1 MTQFKDTIKQS
12 YKQLS
17 GEERGQI
24 QSLYEEHCSIRT
36 IAKRLSRSPSTI
48 SREIKRGTVTQ
59 MSSYGGF
66 TEYYFADTSQIRYEQ
81 RRLKCHRKSMLEHN
95 PEFFKQLAIALKTKF
110 RVHSVDSFVATYK
123 RDHPDEY
130 CPATPTVYRYIDQGL
145 LAVANIDLP
154 QKVRR
159 HAKYGSGHVHKNKK
173 ILGDSIEQRPAV
185 ANDRSEFGHWE
196 GDLVKGKRTSDQP
209 ALLTL
214 TERMT
219 RYEAVIRIP
228 NYQAATCK
236 TVVQQFVD
244 KFDAAVVKSLTFDN
258 GSEFAS
264 LNEVTG
270 THLYFAHP
278 YTPSERGSN
287 EHLNGLLREF
297 IPKGRSIGD
306 FSDEYIK
313 QMTAALNQR
322 PRKIFGYKSANEF
335 LAEQLLA

>member
-1 MTQFKDTIKQS
+1 MTQSKDIIKHS

-17 GEERGQI
+17 SVERGQI
-24 QSLYEEHCSIRT
+24 QSLYEEHYSIRT
-36 IAKRLSRSPSTI
+36 IAKRLSRDPSTI

-59 MSSYGGF
+59 MSSYGVF
-66 TEYYFADTSQIRYEQ
+66 TECYFADTSQIQYEQ
-81 RRLKCHRKSMLEHN
+81 RRLKCHRKSMLAHN
-95 PEFFKQLAIALKTKF
+95 PEFFKQLEIVLKAKF
-110 RVHSVDSFVATYK
+110 RVHSVDSFVGAYK
-123 RDHPDEY
+123 QEHPDEY
-130 CPATPTVYRYIDQGL
+130 CPATSTVYRYIDHGL
-145 LAVANIDLP
+145 LTIANIDLP
-154 QKVRR
+154 QKISR
-159 HAKYGSGHVHKNKK
+159 HSKHGSGHVRKNKK
-173 ILGDSIEQRPAV
+173 ILGDSIEQRPVA

-236 TVVQQFVD
+236 AAVQQFVD
-244 KFDAAVVKSLTFDN
+244 KFDASVVKSLTFDN
-258 GSEFAS
+258 GAEFSS

-297 IPKGRSIGD
+297 IPKGQSIGD
-306 FSDEYIK
+306 FSDEHIERA
-313 QMTAALNQR
+313 TAALNQR
-322 PRKIFGYKSANEF
+322 PRKILGYKSANEF
-335 LAEQLLA
+335 MAEQLLA